1 MKTPIDT
8 ITGEIVNYD
17 ERTGTVTIRAS
28 YPDWPTMVRREYS
41 KVLIQMVDGRPLSDK
56 QRRACYAL
64 LRDISDYTGQGTD
77 STKEYMKLKFLAE
90 DLGETAEKIFSLSN
104 APMSLVCAFQR
115 FLVRFILDWDIPTQ
129 KPLLGMVDDINDYVY
144 ACLIHK
150 KCCICGGRADLHH
163 VSHVGMGRN
172 REEIIHEGMECM
184 PLCRE
189 HHQEA
194 HQIGQE
200 TFNEKWHIPGGI
212 EIDRTICK
220 IYGLKARRNNDRQSA
235 SA

>member
-17 ERTGTVTIRAS
+17 ERTGAVTIRAI
-28 YPDWPTMVRREYS
+28 YQDWPTMVRREYS

-64 LRDISDYTGQGTD
+64 LRDIADYTGQGTD
-77 STKEYMKLKFLAE
+77 STKEWMKLKFLAE
-90 DLGETAEKIFSLSN
+90 DLDQTADKIFSLSN

-115 FLVRFILDWDIPTQ
+115 FIVRFILDWDIPTR
-129 KPLLGMVDDINDYVY
+129 KPLLGMVDDIQDYVY

-150 KCCICGGRADLHH
+150 KCAICGSRADLHH
-163 VSHVGMGRN
+163 VDHVGMGRD

-194 HQIGQE
+194 HQIGQQ
-200 TFNEKWHIPGGI
+200 TFNERYHLDSGI
-212 EIDRTICK
+212 EIDRTICR
-220 IYGLKARRNNDRQSA
+220 IYGLKARRSNDRQSE
-235 SA
+235 SS